1 MHLKKFL
8 CNNIKASHVLLKFKE
23 GNWIQKLMDMDKTR
37 TKVKPKSEP
46 KMYHAL
52 QTEKC
57 NKRYPHLTYQL
68 RNVFGGKTSFA
79 SDVYSLG
86 YILSIYPLKYHC
98 IKF

>member
-8 CNNIKASHVLLKFKE
+8 HNNIKASNVLLKFKE
-23 GNWIQKLMDMDKTR
+23 GNWIQKLTDMDKVTL
-37 TKVKPKSEP
+37 KLEP

-86 YILSIYPLKYHC
+86 YILSICPLQYRC